1 MFKHCKST
9 KYVSKKKKDR
19 KCLPNQCL
27 TEIWNIYILYNTVEI
42 FGGDKW
48 IKFPEDT
55 LIILFHQ
62 SV

>member
-1 MFKHCKST
+1 MPYRNLEYLHT
-9 KYVSKKKKDR
+9 
-19 KCLPNQCL
+19 
-27 TEIWNIYILYNTVEI
+27 ILYNTVEI